1 MQTSIFLVN
10 REPYCLWEPDLR
22 ERNAEFLKGLDPE
35 YFEYSL
41 NAHTATEDEKR
52 ASIALRTSLH
62 HGVETLFS
70 LIGAYVQAP
79 DCAYAWI
86 AKCSNADLRDLVQRV
101 TEGDKALFQKV
112 NISSVSWKGI
122 AKSILHPCA
131 PRTDRYAKIA
141 ELFGVLWARLA
152 HELTDKTHIDEYN
165 ALKHGFR
172 VQRGGFGIA
181 VGIEHQYG
189 VPPPE
194 SEMHTLGIS
203 DFGTSFFKVESLGND
218 KNNRS
223 IRSRRISVNWPIERI
238 VLLMQLTYFSINNV
252 VSALRIVNGWPVEK
266 CKFLYPR
273 EEEEFERPW
282 QVTAGVTSMSIDYVV
297 DEGNTRPVT
306 KQELLDKI
314 RLHKE
319 G

>member
-1 MQTSIFLVN
+1 METSVFLVN
-10 REPYCLWEPDLR
+10 KEPYCLWELDLR

-35 YFEYSL
+35 YFEYNL
-41 NAHTATEDEKR
+41 NAHTATEDEQR

-86 AKCSNADLRDLVQRV
+86 AKCSNTDLRDFAQRV
-101 TEGDKALFQKV
+101 TEGDKELFSKV
-112 NISSVSWKGI
+112 NISSVSWNGI
-122 AKSILHPCA
+122 AKSVLHSYKPG
-131 PRTDRYAKIA
+131 TDRHTKTV
-141 ELFGVLWARLA
+141 ELFAALWRRLA
-152 HELTDKTHIDEYN
+152 HELTDKIHIDEYN

-181 VGIEHQYG
+181 VGTEHQYG
-189 VPPPE
+189 IPPPE
-194 SEMHTLGIS
+194 SEMHTLGTS
-203 DFGTSFFKVESLGND
+203 DFGASFFKAESLGND

-223 IRSRRISVNWPIERI
+223 IRTRRISVNWPIERV
-238 VLLMQLTYFSINNV
+238 VLLMQLTYFSINNI
-252 VSALRIVNGWPVEK
+252 VSALRIVNGWPPEK
-266 CKFLYPR
+266 CKFLRP
-273 EEEEFERPW
+273 ENDEEFERPW
-282 QVTAGVTSMSIDYVV
+282 QYTAGVTSMSIDHIV
-297 DEGNTRPVT
+297 DEGNTHSVT